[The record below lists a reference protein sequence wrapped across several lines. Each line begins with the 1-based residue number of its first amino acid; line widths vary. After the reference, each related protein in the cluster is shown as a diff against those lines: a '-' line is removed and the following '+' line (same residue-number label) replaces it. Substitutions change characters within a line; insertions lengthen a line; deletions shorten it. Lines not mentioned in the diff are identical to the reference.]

1 MIVARPAGASIP
13 DGEIGE
19 RIRDQKK
26 SFHTNEKIRTANAAI
41 AGLTRGKT
49 IL

>member
-26 SFHTNEKIRTANAAI
+26 SFQTKEKIRTDNAAI
-41 AGLTRGKT
+41 AGLTRGNT

>member
-26 SFHTNEKIRTANAAI
+26 SFQTKEK
-41 AGLTRGKT
+41 LEQ
-49 IL
+49 LMQPLLV